1 MPRSRQGGPRAGT
14 PGGAYV
20 NRTDLNTNRT
30 LPVKAAPGQVYGQAA
45 AQEQAQQAVP
55 MGAPGATA
63 PPGGGGPAAPPPQP
77 AIPPGGFGDIH
88 RPTERPLE
96 PVTAGAA
103 LGPGP
108 GTEALGA
115 PVASAMSNVS
125 SLLQQAAAATGSN
138 VLTTMAARASAV
150 GQ

>member
-14 PGGAYV
+14 PGQSYT
-20 NRTDLNTNRT
+20 NRTDLNVNRT

-45 AQEQAQQAVP
+45 AQEQAQKAVP
-55 MGAPGATA
+55 MGAPGASA
-63 PPGGGGPAAPPPQP
+63 PSPAPHMPQMGGIAPGA
-77 AIPPGGFGDIH
+77 FGDIH

-108 GTEALGA
+108 GPEALGPG
-115 PVASAMSNVS
+115 PVGDSVS
-125 SLLQQAAAATGSN
+125 SLLQQAGQRIGSN
-138 VLTTMAARASAV
+138 VLMQMSQRAQAA

>member
-1 MPRSRQGGPRAGT
+1 VPRSRQGGPRAGT

-45 AQEQAQQAVP
+45 AQEQAQKAVP
-55 MGAPGATA
+55 MGPPGAGA
-63 PPGGGGPAAPPPQP
+63 PQAGPQQAPQGMPPV
-77 AIPPGGFGDIH
+77 PPGGFGDIH